1 MPEFTRSEAE
11 ILGAR
16 ESLARAFARLEKL
29 VALIP
34 EKLKGYEAAA
44 LEARA
49 RSVELQE
56 LLERER
62 VINAQRDSLS
72 ESTKDEIKGLLT
84 KVEQLEAASGQGDD
98 RIHAKEQTI
107 IELEAMLAD
116 FRTETALKNAE
127 IERISAEMNS
137 SKTMSEELLAKLDS
151 LHEANT
157 NLQGQCLR
165 YESEIAEI
173 LAKESSY
180 AMKLSENDKASL
192 VSTIDSIIAKIDTLS
207 PTIHSNGH

>member
-1 MPEFTRSEAE
+1 MPELTRSEAE

-34 EKLKGYEAAA
+34 EKIKGFESAAS
-44 LEARA
+44 EARA
-49 RSVELQE
+49 RSAELQE
-56 LLERER
+56 LLDRER

-72 ESTKDEIKGLLT
+72 ASTKDEIKGLLT
-84 KVEQLEAASGQGDD
+84 KVEQLEAASGEGDD

-127 IERISAEMNS
+127 IERLNAEITS
-137 SKTMSEELLAKLDS
+137 SKTMSEELLTKLDS

-165 YESEIAEI
+165 YETEINQI
-173 LAKESSY
+173 LATENSY
-180 AMKLSENDKASL
+180 AKKLSEKEKEAI
-192 VSTIDSIIAKIDTLS
+192 VAKIDTIVGKIDSLS
-207 PTIHSNGH
+207 GMNGVHSR

>member
-1 MPEFTRSEAE
+1 MPELTRSEAE

-34 EKLKGYEAAA
+34 EKIKGFESAAS
-44 LEARA
+44 EARA
-49 RSVELQE
+49 RSAELQE
-56 LLERER
+56 LLDRER

-72 ESTKDEIKGLLT
+72 ASTKDEIKGLLT
-84 KVEQLEAASGQGDD
+84 KVEQLEAASGEGDD

-127 IERISAEMNS
+127 IERLNGEITS
-137 SKTMSEELLAKLDS
+137 SKTMSEELLTKLDS

-165 YESEIAEI
+165 YETEINQI
-173 LAKESSY
+173 LATENSY
-180 AMKLSENDKASL
+180 AKKLSEKEKEAI
-192 VSTIDSIIAKIDTLS
+192 VAKIDTIVGKIDSLS
-207 PTIHSNGH
+207 GMNGVHSH

>member
-1 MPEFTRSEAE
+1 MPELTRSEAE

-34 EKLKGYEAAA
+34 EKIKGFESVASEAK
-44 LEARA
+44 A
-49 RSVELQE
+49 RSAELQE
-56 LLERER
+56 LLDRER

-84 KVEQLEAASGQGDD
+84 KVEQLEAASGDGDD
-98 RIHAKEQTI
+98 RVHAKEQTI

-127 IERISAEMNS
+127 IERLNAEITS
-137 SKTMSEELLAKLDS
+137 SKTMSEELLTKLDS

-165 YESEIAEI
+165 YETEINQI
-173 LAKESSY
+173 LATENSY
-180 AMKLSENDKASL
+180 AKKLSEKEKEAI
-192 VSTIDSIIAKIDTLS
+192 VAKIDTIVGKIDSLS
-207 PTIHSNGH
+207 GMNGVHSH

>member
-1 MPEFTRSEAE
+1 MPELTRSEAE

-34 EKLKGYEAAA
+34 EKIKGFESAAS
-44 LEARA
+44 EARA
-49 RSVELQE
+49 RSAELQE
-56 LLERER
+56 LLDRER

-72 ESTKDEIKGLLT
+72 ESTKEEIKGLLT
-84 KVEQLEAASGQGDD
+84 KVEQLEAAAGEGDE
-98 RIHAKEQTI
+98 RVHAKEQTI

-116 FRTETALKNAE
+116 FRTETALKKAE
-127 IERISAEMNS
+127 IERLNAEIISA
-137 SKTMSEELLAKLDS
+137 KAMSEELLTKLDS

-165 YESEIAEI
+165 YESEISEI
-173 LAKESSY
+173 TSKENSY
-180 AMKLSENDKASL
+180 AKKLSSKDKEAI
-192 VSTIDSIIAKIDTLS
+192 VAKIDMIVGKIDSLS
-207 PTIHSNGH
+207 GMNGVHQH

>member
-1 MPEFTRSEAE
+1 MPELTRSEAE

-29 VALIP
+29 VAHIP
-34 EKLKGYEAAA
+34 EKIKGFESVASEAK
-44 LEARA
+44 A
-49 RSVELQE
+49 RSAELQE
-56 LLERER
+56 LLDRER

-84 KVEQLEAASGQGDD
+84 KVEQLEAASGDGDD
-98 RIHAKEQTI
+98 RVHAKEQTI

-127 IERISAEMNS
+127 IERLNAEITS
-137 SKTMSEELLAKLDS
+137 SKTMSEELLTKLDS

-165 YESEIAEI
+165 YETEINQI
-173 LAKESSY
+173 LATENSY
-180 AMKLSENDKASL
+180 AKKLSEKEKEAI
-192 VSTIDSIIAKIDTLS
+192 VAKIDTIVGKIDSLS
-207 PTIHSNGH
+207 GMNGVHSH

>member
-1 MPEFTRSEAE
+1 MPELTRSEAE

-34 EKLKGYEAAA
+34 EKLKAYESAAS
-44 LEARA
+44 EARA
-49 RSVELQE
+49 RSTELQE
-56 LLERER
+56 LLDRER

-72 ESTKDEIKGLLT
+72 ESTKEEIKGLLT
-84 KVEQLEAASGQGDD
+84 KVEQLEVASGEGDE
-98 RIHAKEQTI
+98 RVHAKEQTI

-116 FRTETALKNAE
+116 FRTETTLENAE
-127 IERISAEMNS
+127 IDRLNAEITS
-137 SKTMSEELLAKLDS
+137 SKAMSEELLTKLDS

-165 YESEIAEI
+165 YESEISEI
-173 LAKESSY
+173 TSKENSY
-180 AMKLSENDKASL
+180 AKKLSVKDKEAI
-192 VSTIDSIIAKIDTLS
+192 VAKIDMIVGKIDSLS
-207 PTIHSNGH
+207 GANGVHSH